1 MQQATISVDVGSGMV
16 KGLSGDGRRV
26 QFRSVLAP
34 TREDGF
40 DGVFSG
46 EGPGYRAAI
55 RFPGGERSQWLVGE
69 RALQSPLATMSLSY
83 RKPQEIHDV
92 LLLTAARLM
101 VNCNELGE
109 IILAAG
115 VPLAIYLKDRDNL
128 KMRLQSLSA
137 VVGVDNQEERQIAF
151 TRVEV
156 YPQGAGVVLASM
168 AAGSLPDGLTG
179 VVDIGE
185 YTTDILLIDVRGGR
199 PILLSEEYRASLTSG
214 VHLVNRSIMSEF
226 SRLTGAPLELAETAA
241 VAWKALTGQVILY
254 NGKGYDLG
262 AAAGR
267 AVREAGMLISR
278 GIANTWGSKV
288 GFLENVLLAGGGAFI
303 FEKVLAGTLPN
314 LKVVEDPVYAN
325 ATGFL
330 RAVSSLEK

>member
-1 MQQATISVDVGSGMV
+1 MPQATISVDVGSGMV
-16 KGLSGDGRRV
+16 KGLSGNGLRV
-26 QFRSVLAP
+26 QFRSVLAS

-40 DGVFSG
+40 DGVFPG
-46 EGPGYRAAI
+46 EGPGYRIAI
-55 RFPGGERSQWLVGE
+55 KFPDGERRNWLVGE
-69 RALQSPLATMSLSY
+69 RALQSPLVTMSLSY

-92 LLLTAARLM
+92 LLLTAARLL
-101 VNCNELGE
+101 VESIGFGE
-109 IILAAG
+109 ITLAVG

-128 KMRLQSLSA
+128 KRRLLGISA
-137 VVGVDNQEERQIAF
+137 VVGVDNQEERPIAF
-151 TRVEV
+151 TRAEV
-156 YPQGAGVVLASM
+156 HPQGAGVVLASM
-168 AAGSLPDGLTG
+168 AAGSLSDGLTG

-199 PILLSEEYRASLTSG
+199 PILLSEEYRTSLTSG
-214 VHLVNRSIMSEF
+214 VYLVTRSIMSEF

-303 FEKVLAGTLPN
+303 FEEVLAGTLPN

-330 RAVSSLEK
+330 KAVSSSEK